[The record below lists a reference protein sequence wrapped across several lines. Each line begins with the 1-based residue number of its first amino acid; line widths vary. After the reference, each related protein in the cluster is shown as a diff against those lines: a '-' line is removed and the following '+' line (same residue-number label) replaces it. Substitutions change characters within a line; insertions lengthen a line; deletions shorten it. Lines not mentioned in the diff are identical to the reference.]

1 MTDQNPYQKFSET
14 ELITRDLLALDR
26 TKLANERTLLAYLR
40 SGVALVLAGVTLV
53 HFAATSWLAWVGIA
67 CVPLGIAEEM
77 VSKDGAV
84 LIFGTWRFMATARRL
99 RHIH

>member
-53 HFAATSWLAWVGIA
+53 HFAATSWLAWVGIT
-67 CVPLGIAEEM
+67 CVPLGI
-77 VSKDGAV
+77 AV

>member
-1 MTDQNPYQKFSET
+1 MTDQNPYQNFSET

-53 HFAATSWLAWVGIA
+53 QKAR
-67 CVPLGIAEEM
+67 
-77 VSKDGAV
+77 GA
-84 LIFGTWRFMATARRL
+84 GKTA
-99 RHIH
+99 